1 MALAQ
6 DPRVLTEAMYQAGAI
21 ATPDAP
27 AIPGIKYEETPMTLE
42 EADAKLKEMFGK
54 PASQL
59 TKQERSVVHIP
70 GMSDVIH
77 LWPAS
82 KPSEQECEAH
92 RIMTYKSPPVPTYAE
107 NLKYYEQR
115 KAAGTILPSPL
126 AQDQLDYLKEKRA
139 KISRIRESPTP
150 ELVKSFGTV
159 MTWFDDFGD
168 MMTTA
173 AWGGKGALWLATKIG
188 IKVASRAVPYLGW
201 ILLAKD
207 IADTVNLFRMIKI
220 LGRSAKRMK
229 WQSDGINPFGKKAF
243 ASRLTKLAK
252 KLPGVPD
259 WIEIAQTTDQLF
271 GVGISFGP
279 IVGLATDAIFG
290 VIKGSEWRP
299 KRTVSRSIDE
309 IQAHG
314 ISGGSWVGTFGQD
327 FKAAEHMEANAA
339 VAAGFDLWGFRA
351 ARRLEYAM
359 ENKLFELAITP
370 PPVLEPS
377 TRVALEEEGIDPDRA
392 EPWPVPGSP
401 ERMTPLEI
409 MKHMQKTVPENL
421 SHWLKP
427 LSRDFRSLPAGE
439 VVDSIV
445 MSGLAKI
452 AGEELDWQESQTP
465 EQRVYHRLMEG
476 KCPWPEGLEDWE
488 REKYVEYLIGFETQG
503 MPVFYAI
510 KQALGAIGRM
520 G

>member
-1 MALAQ
+1 MAGEQ
-6 DPRVLTEAMYQAGAI
+6 DQRVLTEKMYEAGVI
-21 ATPDAP
+21 ETPDEP
-27 AIPGIKYEETPMTLE
+27 VIPGIKYEETPMTLE
-42 EADAKLKEMFGK
+42 EADAKLKAMFGK
-54 PASQL
+54 EVKDLNQ
-59 TKQERSVVHIP
+59 TEKSVVHIP

-77 LWPAS
+77 LWPKS
-82 KPSEQECEAH
+82 KPSEQEVEAH
-92 RIMTYKSPPVPTYAE
+92 RIMTYKSPPAPTYYE
-107 NLKYYEQR
+107 NIKYYEQR
-115 KAAGTILPSPL
+115 VAAGTQLPSPL
-126 AQDQLDYLKEKRA
+126 SQDQLDYIKEKRA
-139 KISRIRESPTP
+139 KVQRMRESPTP
-150 ELVKSFGTV
+150 EIVKSFGWL
-159 MTWFDDFGD
+159 MTQFDDFGD
-168 MMTTA
+168 AMTTA

-207 IADTVNLFRMIKI
+207 IADTVNLFRMLKI

-229 WQSDGINPFGKKAF
+229 WQSDGVNPFGKKAF

-279 IVGLATDAIFG
+279 IVGLATDALFG

-299 KRTVSRSIDE
+299 KRTVQRSIDE

-314 ISGGSWVGTFGQD
+314 ISAGSWIGTFGQE
-327 FKAAEHMEANAA
+327 FNAAEHMEANAA

-359 ENKLFELAITP
+359 ENKLFELEISPA
-370 PPVLEPS
+370 PVTDPS
-377 TRVALEEEGIDPDRA
+377 TRVALEEEGIDPDRV

-401 ERMTPLEI
+401 AKLTPIE
-409 MKHMQKTVPENL
+409 MMQHIQKSAPDGL
-421 SHWLKP
+421 KHWLKP

-439 VVDSIV
+439 VIESIV
-445 MSGLAKI
+445 MSGFEKI
-452 AGEELDWQESQTP
+452 AGETLDWIESQTP
-465 EQRVYHRLMEG
+465 EQRVYHRMMEG
-476 KCPWPEGLEDWE
+476 KCPWPEGLEEWE
-488 REKYVEYLIGFETQG
+488 KIKYIEALIGFETQG

-510 KQALGAIGRM
+510 KQAMGAIGRA